1 MKKITCLI
9 CFAGII
15 MQSCND
21 HSRNNNPFFEAYDP
35 PFQVP
40 PFDRIKNNH
49 YLPAF
54 REGIKQHEA
63 EISAIAGSR
72 ETPTFANTIEAI
84 EKSGQLLNNV
94 SYVFFNLREAN
105 SNDSLT
111 TVAEEILPELT
122 SHTDALYLN
131 EQMFKRVKEV
141 YDQKASGNL
150 TTEQDRVLDKYY
162 RRFVRGGANLS
173 PEDKEKFKKIN
184 NELAMLSL
192 KFGDNQLKET
202 NNYQLVIDNTQDL
215 SGLPEGVVAAAAETA
230 KENGMEG
237 KWVFTLHNPSIIPFL
252 QYADNRSLRE
262 QIYKAYINR
271 GSQENDNNNWSNIS
285 KIVSLRVQKANLLG
299 YPDYASYVLDEN
311 MAKTPEN
318 VYELCNRI
326 WDAALPIAKEEAAA
340 LQKVVNQEGGK
351 FQLAAW
357 DWRYYA
363 EKLKKEKYG
372 VDETEVSQYFPLE
385 QVRMGSFYVAN
396 KLFGLT
402 FDQRT
407 DLPLPHPDALAFEV
421 KDANGKHIG
430 IYYAD
435 YFPRASK
442 RSGAWMDAFRPQAG
456 LLNSTPIITNVCNF
470 TKPTGDTPALL
481 TFDEAATLFHEFG
494 HALHGLLSECTYPS
508 VAGTSVAQDFVEL
521 PSQIMENWAADPEVL
536 KVYASHWKTG
546 EPMPDELIAKIQKS
560 RHFNQG
566 FVTTEFMSA
575 ALLDMAYHTVK
586 TTEPIDARQFEKET
600 LDKMGLIPE
609 ITVRYRSPYFGH
621 IFNSGY
627 SAGYYAYTWA
637 EVLDADAFEAFK
649 ETGDVFHPEKAQAF
663 RENILSKGDSD
674 APMKLYK
681 QFRGQE
687 PGINALLK
695 RKGLDGS
702 SSK

>member
-21 HSRNNNPFFEAYDP
+21 HSRNNNPFFEAYDT

-192 KFGDNQLKET
+192 KFGDKQLKET

-230 KENGMEG
+230 KENGKEG

-271 GSQENDNNNWSNIS
+271 GSHENDNNNWGNIS

-326 WDAALPIAKEEAAA
+326 WDAALPIAKKEAAA
-340 LQKVVNQEGGK
+340 LQKVIDQEGGK

-363 EKLKKEKYG
+363 EKLKKEQYG

-456 LLNSTPIITNVCNF
+456 LLNSTPVITNVCNF

-521 PSQIMENWAADPEVL
+521 PSQIMENWAAEPEVL

-560 RHFNQG
+560 GHFNQG

-649 ETGDVFHPEKAQAF
+649 ETGDVFNPEKAKAF

-687 PGINALLK
+687 PGISALLK
-695 RKGLDGS
+695 RKGLDGN

>member
-15 MQSCND
+15 IQSCND
-21 HSRNNNPFFEAYDP
+21 HSRNDNPFFKAYDT

-63 EISAIAGSR
+63 EISAIAENQES
-72 ETPTFANTIEAI
+72 PTFANTIEAI
-84 EKSGQLLNNV
+84 EKSGQLLNKV

-122 SHTDALYLN
+122 SHADALYLN
-131 EQMFKRVKEV
+131 EQIFKRVKEV
-141 YDQKASGNL
+141 YDQKASENL

-162 RRFVRGGANLS
+162 RQFVRGGANLS
-173 PEDKEKFKKIN
+173 PENKEKFKKIN

-202 NNYQLVIDNTQDL
+202 NSYQLVIDNTQDL

-230 KENGMEG
+230 KENGKEG

-271 GSQENDNNNWSNIS
+271 GSHENGNNNWGNIS

-326 WDAALPIAKEEAAA
+326 WDAALPIAKKEAAA
-340 LQKVVNQEGGK
+340 LQKVIDQEGGK

-456 LLNSTPIITNVCNF
+456 LLNSTPVITNVCNF

-521 PSQIMENWAADPEVL
+521 PSQIMENWAAEPEVL
-536 KVYASHWKTG
+536 KVYANHWKTG

-560 RHFNQG
+560 GHFNQG

-586 TTEPIDARQFEKET
+586 TPEPIDARQFEKET

-649 ETGDVFHPEKAQAF
+649 ETGDVFNPEKAQAF

-687 PGINALLK
+687 PGISALLK

-702 SSK
+702 PSK

>member
-1 MKKITCLI
+1 
-9 CFAGII
+9 

-21 HSRNNNPFFEAYDP
+21 HSRNGNPFFEVYDT
-35 PFQVP
+35 PFEVP
-40 PFDRIKNNH
+40 PFDRIKNSH

-54 REGIKQHEA
+54 REGIKQHGS
-63 EISAIAGSR
+63 EIAAIAGNR
-72 ETPTFANTIEAI
+72 ETPAFANTIEAI
-84 EKSGQLLNNV
+84 EKSGQLLSKV

-111 TVAEEILPELT
+111 AIAEEILPELT
-122 SHTDALYLN
+122 AHNDALYLN
-131 EQMFKRVKEV
+131 EELFKRVKDV
-141 YDQKASGNL
+141 HNRKASANL

-162 RRFVRGGANLS
+162 RQFVRGGANLL

-184 NELAMLSL
+184 NELAMLGL

-202 NNYQLVIDNTQDL
+202 NRYQLVIDNTHDL
-215 SGLPEGVVAAAAETA
+215 SGLPEGVIAAAAETA

-237 KWVFTLHNPSIIPFL
+237 KWMFTLHNPSIIPFL
-252 QYADNRSLRE
+252 QYADNRELRE
-262 QIYKAYINR
+262 QIYKAYTNR
-271 GSQENDNNNWSNIS
+271 GDNDNETNNWDNIS
-285 KIVSLRVQKANLLG
+285 KMVSLRVQKANLLG
-299 YPDYASYVLDEN
+299 YPDYASYELDEN
-311 MAKTPEN
+311 MARTPEN
-318 VYELCNRI
+318 VYGLCNRI
-326 WDAALPIAKEEAAA
+326 WEAALPVAKKEAAE
-340 LQKVVNQEGGK
+340 LQKMIGKEGGK

-363 EKLKKEKYG
+363 EKLKKEQYG

-396 KLFGLT
+396 KLFGIT

-407 DLPLPHPDALAFEV
+407 DLPLPHPDALSFEV
-421 KDANGKHIG
+421 KDADGKHIG

-442 RSGAWMDAFRPQAG
+442 RSGAWMDAFRTQAG
-456 LLNSTPIITNVCNF
+456 LLNATPIITNVCNF

-494 HALHGLLSECTYPS
+494 HALHGLLSECAYPS
-508 VAGTSVAQDFVEL
+508 LAGTSVAHDFVEL

-536 KVYASHWKTG
+536 KVYANHWKTG

-560 RHFNQG
+560 GHFNQG

-586 TTEPIDARQFEKET
+586 TTEPIDVRQFEKET

-621 IFNSGY
+621 IFNGGY

-637 EVLDADAFEAFK
+637 EVLDADAFQAFK
-649 ETGDVFHPEKAQAF
+649 ETGDVFNPEKAQAF
-663 RENILSKGDSD
+663 REYILSKGDSD

-687 PGINALLK
+687 PGIDALLK

-702 SSK
+702 ASK